1 MEKIQHKYENV
12 LSWIF
17 VIGAF
22 FTGYIVYSNLN
33 KGFIFNDEA
42 FYLFFYR
49 DHETLPTI
57 DATNFYR
64 IFRFIY
70 TENIYLFRVITYGLL
85 NTSTFLL
92 YFLASKYYKLK
103 VNAFLLGF
111 LGITLNFLTWGI
123 SNIVLHQYIGNTVL
137 INISLSLIFIYL
149 IYNKLFPLI
158 LSGFCLGILLF
169 NGIPHTL
176 VIIPIAAFLL
186 FNFWKKDKNPIIYI
200 IAGGLLGIVVYFTC
214 IENFSKFI
222 SQFEWIKYYKEFHT
236 KQHPKRFFVIWILK
250 AAGFILIPAGIL
262 ITYIH
267 RFSKNK
273 IQHLNYILI
282 ALAAV
287 FILSVF
293 FYPLIYIN
301 YVLLALLLYRY
312 FLEDF
317 PLEKKTMLLVL
328 ALIPFGLSF
337 GSGAYFEVRGILY
350 DIYFYIAL
358 MIIILSLYNIRI
370 FAIFILIFIYQCLI
384 FPNLLKDKGWK
395 DFVFTEQTEKVK
407 INGHDLYLDKKRKKD
422 IEDLRPY
429 LQNQKDVIYSS
440 NHLMGY
446 LYILN
451 AKPPVYYYFTLKN
464 YIKFIMEKEH
474 KNPDNFIY
482 IESND
487 YPFYSKEIVP
497 LKFVTHPEDYK
508 TVKTGRFT
516 LYLPSNYKK
525 KQNKCVE

>member
-12 LSWIF
+12 LSLIF
-17 VIGAF
+17 VIGAL
-22 FTGYIVYSNLN
+22 FTGYIVYANLN

-49 DHETLPTI
+49 DHETLPTV

-85 NTSTFLL
+85 NISTFLL
-92 YFLASKYYKLK
+92 YFFANKYYKLK
-103 VNAFLLGF
+103 VNAFLLAF
-111 LGITLNFLTWGI
+111 LGITLNFTTWGI
-123 SNIVLHQYIGNTVL
+123 SNIVLHQYIGNTIL

-158 LSGFCLGILLF
+158 ISGFCLGILLF
-169 NGIPHTL
+169 DGIPHTL

-186 FNFWKKDKNPIIYI
+186 YNFWKKDKKPIIYI
-200 IAGGLLGIVVYFTC
+200 IVGGLLGIIIYFTC
-214 IENFSKFI
+214 IENFSKFV
-222 SQFEWIKYYKEFHT
+222 SQFEWIKYYKGFHT

-250 AAGFILIPAGIL
+250 VAGFILIPAGML
-262 ITYIH
+262 IAYIH
-267 RFSKNK
+267 KFSKNK

-287 FILSVF
+287 FIFSIL

-301 YVLLALLLYRY
+301 YVFLALMIYRY
-312 FLEDF
+312 FLEDIS
-317 PLEKKTMLLVL
+317 LEKKTMLIALS
-328 ALIPFGLSF
+328 LIPFGLSF
-337 GSGAYFEVRGILY
+337 GSGAYFDVRGNAY
-350 DIYFYIAL
+350 NIYYYVAL
-358 MIIILSLYNIRI
+358 IVIILSLYNIRAFMI
-370 FAIFILIFIYQCLI
+370 CLLIFIYQCLI

-395 DFVFTEQTEKVK
+395 DFIFTEQTEKVK
-407 INGHDLYLDKKRKKD
+407 INGYDLYLDKGRKKD

-429 LQNQKDVIYSS
+429 LQNQHNIIYSS

-446 LYILN
+446 LYILD
-451 AKPPVYYYFTLKN
+451 ASPPIYYYFTLKD
-464 YIKFIMEKEH
+464 YVKFIIK
-474 KNPDNFIY
+474 KVNKTPDDFIY

-497 LKFVTHPEDYK
+497 LKFVSHPEKYK
-508 TVKTGRFT
+508 VVKAGRFT
-516 LYLPSNYKK
+516 LYLPSNYQKK
-525 KQNKCVE
+525 